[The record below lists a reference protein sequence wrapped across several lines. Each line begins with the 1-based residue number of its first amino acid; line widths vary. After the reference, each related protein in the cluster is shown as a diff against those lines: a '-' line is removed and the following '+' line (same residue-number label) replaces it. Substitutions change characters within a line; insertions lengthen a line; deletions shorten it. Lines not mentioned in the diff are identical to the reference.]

1 MCDSMLA
8 AHLTL
13 SVPSKDS
20 WGVGSVVED
29 LAKHLNSRSSVES
42 FAHSPVQVGGLLYL
56 LPCLLDFDLC
66 VINVYHF
73 IPLLT

>member
-1 MCDSMLA
+1 MLA
-8 AHLTL
+8 AHLTF

-42 FAHSPVQVGGLLYL
+42 FAHSPVQVASLGGLLFL